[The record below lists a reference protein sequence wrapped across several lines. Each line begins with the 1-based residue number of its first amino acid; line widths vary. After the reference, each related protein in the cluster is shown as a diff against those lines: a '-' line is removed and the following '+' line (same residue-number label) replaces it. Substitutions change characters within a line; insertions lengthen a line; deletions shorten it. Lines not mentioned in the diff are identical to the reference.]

1 MSIEIRLPN
10 ITGLTEREQLS
21 QIKSYLMQL
30 AQQLQ
35 WALDTVSSSS
45 SQNTAVQ
52 QVSSR
57 VDASALPSGVAA
69 QTTFNAL
76 KPLIIKSADIVNAY
90 YEEINRRL
98 DGEYVARSDFGEY
111 RENTSQQ
118 ISETS
123 TEVERLF
130 TNVQQIIT
138 DIDTL
143 EYSLIE
149 TQAHIRSGL
158 LYSDD
163 SGVPIYGLE
172 VGQKNVIDGEEVFNK
187 YARFTSDRLSF
198 YDQNDSEVAYISDS
212 KLYIENVEV
221 LSSIKV
227 GGLKQIVLANGDVVE
242 KWVGRG

>member
-21 QIKSYLMQL
+21 QVKSYLIQL

-35 WALDTVSSSS
+35 WALNNVSSSS
-45 SQNTAVQ
+45 EQNSVQ
-52 QVSSR
+52 QVSSKA
-57 VDASALPSGVAA
+57 DASALPSGVAA

-98 DGEYVARSDFGEY
+98 EGEYVAKSDFGIFQES
-111 RENTSQQ
+111 TSQQ
-118 ISETS
+118 INETS
-123 TEVERLF
+123 TEVERIF
-130 TNVQQIIT
+130 TNMQQIIT

-143 EYSLIE
+143 EHSLIE
-149 TQAHIRSGL
+149 TQSHIRYGI
-158 LYSDD
+158 LYHDD
-163 SGVPIYGLE
+163 GGVPVYGLE
-172 VGQKNVIDGEEVFNK
+172 IGQKNVIDGEEVFNK